1 MNLYLY
7 TGLWL
12 NRLQQKCDLNVI
24 QTSQQRRNARRSMVS
39 CGVMRLLQWDILVLD
54 FVVRALE
61 KINVNK
67 LLGLVEVNEW

>member
-1 MNLYLY
+1 
-7 TGLWL
+7 
-12 NRLQQKCDLNVI
+12 
-24 QTSQQRRNARRSMVS
+24 MVS

>member
-1 MNLYLY
+1 MLEEV
-7 TGLWL
+7 W
-12 NRLQQKCDLNVI
+12 
-24 QTSQQRRNARRSMVS
+24 VS
-39 CGVMRLLQWDILVLD
+39 CGVMRLLQWGMLVLD